1 MNYKQKFG
9 FALLV
14 LLVGCGA
21 GSVTEEEVVTDVPAD
36 QPVEIPDPALRE
48 KVEDHLRFYHD
59 VTIQSGAVI
68 TAGEIGQLG
77 TLEVFSQDVIKDLT
91 GLEFAAGLQI
101 LKLGGPHEDGDRQT
115 LDLTPLAGLT
125 NLRILELKRYDIT
138 DLTSLAGLTAL
149 EDLHLDAITLEE
161 APAPDLTPLAG
172 LTNLNVLWISD
183 CFITDLTPLAG
194 LTNVQFLTLL
204 RNNIEDISPLAGLTN
219 LWWLSLDGNWIYDL
233 SPLADLTNLQNL
245 DLSSSGITDLSPLA
259 GLTNLESLSLGSTG
273 VTDLTPVANLTN
285 LTHLRL
291 YSTGITDLSPL
302 AGLTNLWNLDLSS
315 NGGIT
320 DLSPLADL
328 TNLRELIFGLQRV
341 DYSGICSLTAV
352 RKGTVRA
359 EGFACDDH
367 GQ

>member
-21 GSVTEEEVVTDVPAD
+21 DSVTEEEVVTDVPAD
-36 QPVEIPDPALRE
+36 QPVEITDSALRE
-48 KVEDHLRFYHD
+48 KIEDHLGVYHG

-68 TAGEIGQLG
+68 TTGEIGQLG
-77 TLEVFSQDVIKDLT
+77 TLEVFSQDVIKDLK

-138 DLTSLAGLTAL
+138 DLTPLAGLTAL
-149 EDLHLDAITLEE
+149 EDLHLNAITLEE

-172 LTNLNVLWISD
+172 LTNLNVLWLSD

-194 LTNVQFLTLL
+194 LTNVQFLTLV

-219 LWWLSLDGNWIYDL
+219 LRWLSLDGNWIYDISPL
-233 SPLADLTNLQNL
+233 ADLTNLRNLDLSSSGVRDISPLADLTNLQNL

-273 VTDLTPVANLTN
+273 VTDLTPLADLTN

-291 YSTGITDLSPL
+291 YCNYPQK
-302 AGLTNLWNLDLSS
+302 LDSRLRWISGWQ
-315 NGGIT
+315 NGHVMSHT
-320 DLSPLADL
+320 TAQ
-328 TNLRELIFGLQRV
+328 QRQ
-341 DYSGICSLTAV
+341 
-352 RKGTVRA
+352 
-359 EGFACDDH
+359 EF
-367 GQ
+367 